1 MAFKR
6 RAAYKQKM
14 RERKSMECSSQP
26 VKPKP
31 AIWDKDKWNASV
43 EAEIA
48 KQQANQPAKCT

>member
-1 MAFKR
+1 MG
-6 RAAYKQKM
+6 
-14 RERKSMECSSQP
+14 CSSQP

-48 KQQANQPAKCT
+48 KQQANQPKASSEMHLRQLTECS